1 MLTWIDDVKK
11 FLAIAG
17 DIVGMIRKVI
27 EAYEVPGHGAEA
39 KEKVLEVVAEALTK
53 AGVKEPIKG
62 WAISLGSLVIDGLCW
77 LLHQAGIFT
86 HQSSD

>member
-1 MLTWIDDVKK
+1 MLSWIDDVKK

-17 DIVGMIRKVI
+17 DVVGMIRKLI

-39 KEKVLEVVAEALTK
+39 KEKVLEVVREALSK
-53 AGVKEPIKG
+53 AGVSETIKG
-62 WAISLGSLVIDGLCW
+62 WAISLASVVIDGLCW

-86 HQSSD
+86 HTPK